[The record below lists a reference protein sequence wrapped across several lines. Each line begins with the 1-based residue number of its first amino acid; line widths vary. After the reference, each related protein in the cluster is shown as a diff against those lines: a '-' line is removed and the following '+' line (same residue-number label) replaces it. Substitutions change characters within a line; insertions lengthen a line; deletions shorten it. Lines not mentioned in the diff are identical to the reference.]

1 MKSVLRSASWWL
13 AANNT
18 QAGSL
23 DNIGR
28 RYSWFNRMMKTY
40 DVEHA
45 SIFPSHWRVN
55 EMLANSFCEGTR
67 EDFKSILQKSVRRGD
82 GQTLDVDL
90 LLSCLQET
98 LNFEQGLERRFSN
111 EVGPIPFTLLLILLT
126 YHSHALQSIPSHP
139 RMIVRTASAKPSPR
153 PLNPI

>member
-1 MKSVLRSASWWL
+1 MRPWCC
-13 AANNT
+13 ANNT

-45 SIFPSHWRVN
+45 SIFPAYWRVN

-67 EDFKSILQKSVRRGD
+67 EDFKSILQKSVRRGE
-82 GQTLDVDL
+82 GQSLDVEL

-98 LNFEQGLERRFSN
+98 LDFEHSLERRFAN
-111 EVGPIPFTLLLILLT
+111 D
-126 YHSHALQSIPSHP
+126 
-139 RMIVRTASAKPSPR
+139 VRKPLSR
-153 PLNPI
+153 QVRCC

>member
-1 MKSVLRSASWWL
+1 M
-13 AANNT
+13 

-28 RYSWFNRMMKTY
+28 RYSWFTRMMKTY

-45 SIFPSHWRVN
+45 SIFPAYWHVN

-82 GQTLDVDL
+82 GPTLDVDL

-98 LNFEQGLERRFSN
+98 LNFEQSLERRFTI
-111 EVGPIPFTLLLILLT
+111 EVRKASGSETMHAYNCSL
-126 YHSHALQSIPSHP
+126 ALQSTQLRPKTIDH
-139 RMIVRTASAKPSPR
+139 MASAKPSPR
-153 PLNPI
+153 LSSLT

>member
-1 MKSVLRSASWWL
+1 MKWVPRFSPLLESLISNNGI
-13 AANNT
+13 ANT
-18 QAGSL
+18 TKAGSL
-23 DNIGR
+23 DNISR

-45 SIFPSHWRVN
+45 TIFPAYWKVN

-67 EDFKSILQKSVRRGD
+67 DDFKAILQRSMRRGD

-98 LNFEQGLERRFSN
+98 LNFEHSLEQRFSN
-111 EVGPIPFTLLLILLT
+111 EVCFACPSTEHKLT
-126 YHSHALQSIPSHP
+126 
-139 RMIVRTASAKPSPR
+139 
-153 PLNPI
+153 

>member
-1 MKSVLRSASWWL
+1 MA
-13 AANNT
+13 

-23 DNIGR
+23 DNISR

-45 SIFPSHWRVN
+45 TIFPSQWRVN

-67 EDFKSILQKSVRRGD
+67 EDFKGILQRSMRRGD
-82 GQTLDVDL
+82 GQSLDVDL

-98 LNFEQGLERRFSN
+98 LNFEHSLEQRFAN
-111 EVGPIPFTLLLILLT
+111 EVCC
-126 YHSHALQSIPSHP
+126 
-139 RMIVRTASAKPSPR
+139 
-153 PLNPI
+153 